1 MTTVFKIHPAIG
13 IARVGDGE
21 QFFVGPEH
29 PNHPGI
35 EIAADG
41 TESIIQNYKSDGRIK
56 RQAARFRVFQYER
69 GDDGTLT
76 LIGEVQN
83 PAATVEWTVTLVN
96 SKASGNSIVPVSDE
110 TRKVLL
116 PNGSPRNPTI
126 TDRVSLIIQG
136 GTRNISGI
144 NQGPLPF
151 DDGSFLAAP
160 VYLGE
165 VLTDRAGQLI
175 VLGGRGVSRG
185 IPMLPGGAIPPLNSF
200 ANNDRWY
207 DDVSDGPVTAKVTIP
222 GQPPV
227 DAIPAWLV
235 CAPPDFAPAA
245 GSPATMYDIV
255 TQAAIMRG
263 WITQPQMPSFR
274 THVLPILQRSRSLQW
289 VDDWTE
295 WNAISDDWAALSR
308 FDNQTVRL
316 QAFEQITNASFN
328 EYKLPQFLL
337 NILIAWRDGNFVDDY
352 AGQDIPVSEPLHL
365 DEAALHCCVGTSF
378 YPGIE
383 AGFLWANPNLY
394 MEYGRFSH
402 QQVKAGQLTG
412 QMALPWQADFND
424 CSDDWWPSQRP
435 TNIFVASGDIP
446 NNPVRWADGVSSSGT
461 AANRRKMVENFSK
474 LGFVVPDG
482 IGALIEAE
490 RDPSLPPH

>member
-1 MTTVFKIHPAIG
+1 MTTVFKIQPAIG
-13 IARVGDGE
+13 IARVGDGD
-21 QFFVGPEH
+21 QFFVGPERQG
-29 PNHPGI
+29 HPGV
-35 EIAADG
+35 EIAADSS
-41 TESIIQNYKSDGRIK
+41 ESTLKTYKSGGRIK
-56 RQAARFRVFQYER
+56 RQAARFRVFEYKRE
-69 GDDGTLT
+69 DDGTLT

-96 SKASGNSIVPVSDE
+96 SKAAGNSIIPFNDE
-110 TRKVLL
+110 TRRVLL
-116 PNGSPRNPTI
+116 PNGSPRNPSI
-126 TDRVSLIIQG
+126 TDRDSLVIQG
-136 GTRNISGI
+136 GTRKISGI
-144 NQGPLPF
+144 NQGPFQF
-151 DDGSFLAAP
+151 DDGSFLGDP

-165 VLTDRAGQLI
+165 VLTDSLGRLI

-185 IPMLPGGAIPPLNSF
+185 IPMVQGGAIPPLNSF

-207 DDVSDGPVTAKVTIP
+207 DDVSDGPVTARVTIP
-222 GQPPV
+222 GQQPI

-245 GSPATMYDIV
+245 GSPVTMYDIV

-263 WITQPQMPSFR
+263 WITSPQMPSFR
-274 THVLPILQRSRSLQW
+274 THILPILQRSRSLQW
-289 VDDWTE
+289 VDDWAE
-295 WNAISDDWAALSR
+295 WSAISDDWAALSR
-308 FDNQTVRL
+308 HDNHTGRL
-316 QAFEQITNASFN
+316 LAFEQITNASLH
-328 EYKLPQFLL
+328 EYKLPQYLL

-352 AGQDIPVSEPLHL
+352 TSQDIPTTESQLL

-402 QQVKAGQLTG
+402 LQVKAGQLTG

-435 TNIFVASGDIP
+435 TNIFVSSGDVP
-446 NNPVRWADGVSSSGT
+446 NSPVRWADGVSSST
-461 AANRRKMVENFSK
+461 SASNRRKMVENFSK
-474 LGFVVPDG
+474 LGFVVSDG
-482 IGALIEAE
+482 VGSLIEAE
-490 RDPSLPPH
+490 RDTNLPPH